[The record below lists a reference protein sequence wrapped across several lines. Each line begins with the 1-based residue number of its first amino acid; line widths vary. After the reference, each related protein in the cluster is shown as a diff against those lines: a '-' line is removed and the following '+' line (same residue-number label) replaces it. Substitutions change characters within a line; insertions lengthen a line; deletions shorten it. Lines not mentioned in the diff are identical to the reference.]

1 MPHFKYIRG
10 RYLLMMDVSDTKDKA
25 RLPMPADFRL
35 IAGPCSAESPAQL
48 RIVAACLDGL
58 RAQGYPVEAMRAG
71 VWKPRTRPGHF
82 EGYGERALT
91 WLTQIQAEFPLL
103 PVMTEVAEP
112 PHAEACLK
120 AGIDRFWVGAR
131 TVSNPFA
138 VQALA
143 DSLKGSG
150 LTLRV
155 KNPVSPDLA
164 LWIGALERFEK
175 SGLKV
180 EAVHRGFGLYN
191 AAPYRN
197 APLWELPIELKQ
209 RCPGLR
215 VLCDPSHI
223 AGQAR
228 YVPEV
233 AQLAVDLEMDGL
245 MVEVHP
251 TPEAALSDAA
261 QQLTPDAFVAFV
273 GQLCFKHCH
282 TTSDRL
288 DMLRHLIDE
297 TDRELIAVLAR
308 RFDLVRQ
315 MGAVKKEENLSV
327 LQLNRWQTVLEQRA
341 GWAEESGLSA
351 DFAKALFRCIHAESV
366 DIQK

>member
-1 MPHFKYIRG
+1 MAKMKETDATG
-10 RYLLMMDVSDTKDKA
+10 TS
-25 RLPMPADFRL
+25 RLPMPADFSL
-35 IAGPCSAESPAQL
+35 IAGPCSAESLAQL
-48 RIVAACLDGL
+48 REVAVCLDGL
-58 RAQGYPVEAMRAG
+58 RQKGYPVEALRAG

-82 EGYGERALT
+82 EGYGESALV
-91 WLTQIQAEFPLL
+91 WLRQIREEFPQL
-103 PVMTEVAEP
+103 PVMTEVAAP
-112 PHAEACLK
+112 AHAEACLK
-120 AGIDRFWVGAR
+120 AGVDLFWVGAR
-131 TVSNPFA
+131 TVSNPFT

-143 DSLKGSG
+143 DCLRGSG

-175 SGLKV
+175 AGLHV

-209 RCPGLR
+209 RCRGLR

-228 YVPEV
+228 YVAEV

-245 MVEVHP
+245 MVEMHP
-251 TPEAALSDAA
+251 APETALSDAA
-261 QQLTPDAFVAFV
+261 QQLTPDAFVRLLT
-273 GQLCFKHCH
+273 QLCFKHTH
-282 TTSDRL
+282 TNSDRL
-288 DMLRHLIDE
+288 ETLRHLVDE

-341 GWAEESGLSA
+341 GWAQEAGLDA
-351 DFAKALFRCIHAESV
+351 DFAKALFRCIHTESV
-366 DIQK
+366 EIQK